1 MANIDSTR
9 GPARRDLSRDD
20 IADLERR
27 ETGQRLIRDERRVRP
42 RYHDGRFLTAQD
54 LTREQLYAL
63 TRQADL
69 AAVRRGGV
77 VRGLAVRRLGEAV
90 QVAAGSGFTP
100 DGELVTLP
108 RALTVDVARIPE
120 DDRIDLSFSTVDVP
134 EPSPRDR
141 GGLYVLGLQPL
152 EYAAHPI
159 TRYPL
164 TIAGLPGVEDG
175 DLVESVGLTLHPF
188 RFDGSRDPMVLR
200 SEVAR
205 AVFFDRAGILAPD
218 VLALALL
225 LIEGGRVRWIDEYL
239 VRREVAAD
247 DTGALGLA
255 ELPRSHLEAHYLQHD
270 RQLSELVAEL
280 GPRGMLRF
288 PASRY
293 FRCLPPVGRLPAA
306 AIDPASFTQAY
317 FPPVMTIELSAVVED
332 ELPAL
337 VEDAL
342 HLPPIDLV
350 GGDEDFDHSR
360 IHVLVPMPAARLAS
374 LRLAR
379 VAVPKQLLLSP
390 ALSRQKPLATLRDLI
405 IKRRPGLL
413 VDPTDLV
420 DNTRPEPAPILAA
433 WRQALAAQRDR
444 MLWFVRVPAVAQASV
459 ELFDEFDPDHDGI
472 PRERVIVTRETA
484 TDRNVE
490 FLDIVTRRIMSREQF
505 VTAIRAGSYPDYEV
519 RLINGLATP
528 MSRANQTTDDNLG

>member
-1 MANIDSTR
+1 
-9 GPARRDLSRDD
+9 
-20 IADLERR
+20 
-27 ETGQRLIRDERRVRP
+27 
-42 RYHDGRFLTAQD
+42 
-54 LTREQLYAL
+54 
-63 TRQADL
+63 
-69 AAVRRGGV
+69 
-77 VRGLAVRRLGEAV
+77 
-90 QVAAGSGFTP
+90 
-100 DGELVTLP
+100 
-108 RALTVDVARIPE
+108 
-120 DDRIDLSFSTVDVP
+120 
-134 EPSPRDR
+134 
-141 GGLYVLGLQPL
+141 
-152 EYAAHPI
+152 
-159 TRYPL
+159 
-164 TIAGLPGVEDG
+164 
-175 DLVESVGLTLHPF
+175 
-188 RFDGSRDPMVLR
+188 
-200 SEVAR
+200 
-205 AVFFDRAGILAPD
+205 
-218 VLALALL
+218 
-225 LIEGGRVRWIDEYL
+225 
-239 VRREVAAD
+239 
-247 DTGALGLA
+247 
-255 ELPRSHLEAHYLQHD
+255 
-270 RQLSELVAEL
+270 
-280 GPRGMLRF
+280 
-288 PASRY
+288 
-293 FRCLPPVGRLPAA
+293 
-306 AIDPASFTQAY
+306 
-317 FPPVMTIELSAVVED
+317 MTIELSAVVED